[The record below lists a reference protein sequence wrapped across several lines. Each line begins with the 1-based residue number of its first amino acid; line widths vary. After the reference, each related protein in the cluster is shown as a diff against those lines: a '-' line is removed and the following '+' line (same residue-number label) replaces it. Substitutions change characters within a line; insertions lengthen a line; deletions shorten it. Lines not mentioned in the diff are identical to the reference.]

1 MRKFHKNNPDFSLAS
16 SQFYKL
22 CEK

>member
-1 MRKFHKNNPDFSLAS
+1 MRKFHKNNPHFSLAS

-22 CEK
+22 C